1 MSYSAI
7 EVELREGRL
16 IARGSEP
23 LPTSGSGLLVILSEG
38 SEVSAKLAGDG
49 GWLPALAEIRRRQAA
64 RGHAP
69 RTAEAVAQQL
79 HQERESW
86 N

>member
-1 MSYSAI
+1 
-7 EVELREGRL
+7 
-16 IARGSEP
+16 
-23 LPTSGSGLLVILSEG
+23 
-38 SEVSAKLAGDG
+38 VSAKLAGDG